1 LRPYYKG
8 CLAGVVEL
16 VDTLDLGSSAARCG
30 SSSLPARTKQKKA
43 SHFERLFLYF
53 CSVNNYDV
61 LIVGGGAAG
70 FFAAIN
76 TATQNPKLKIAILE
90 RGSSVLSKVKI
101 SGGGRCNVT
110 HAEFIPNELVLN
122 YPRGEK
128 ELRGPFHNYMTG
140 DTMQWFEDRGV
151 LLKIEEDGRVFP
163 VSNSSQSIIDCF
175 LEEIKTHQI
184 NVLLNHSVQGIDYN
198 NDEWSLGTTKG
209 VFKAPKLLIATG
221 SNPKIWKLLE
231 SLGHQVVAPVPS
243 LFTFNIKDTRLKS
256 IPGVVASDVHI
267 SVVNS
272 ALESEGPLLV
282 THTGLSAP
290 SILKLSAYGALE
302 LAERN
307 YKFQI
312 KVNFIK
318 QEFSECIERLLE
330 FKSIFSKKTI
340 LKSSQFDLPKR
351 LWEQLVIASNFSS
364 DLRWA
369 EVNKQQL
376 QELAS
381 QLTKAIFTVDGK
393 STFKEEFV
401 TAGGVELKGVNF
413 KTFESKQFKNLFF
426 AGEVLNID
434 AVTGGFNFQNAW
446 TSAFIASQQL
456 SK

>member
-1 LRPYYKG
+1 M
-8 CLAGVVEL
+8 
-16 VDTLDLGSSAARCG
+16 
-30 SSSLPARTKQKKA
+30 
-43 SHFERLFLYF
+43 
-53 CSVNNYDV
+53 NNYDI

-76 TATQNPKLKIAILE
+76 TATQNPNLKIAILE
-90 RGSSVLSKVKI
+90 RGANLLSKVKI

-110 HAEFIPNELVLN
+110 HAEFIPDELVLN

-140 DTMQWFEDRGV
+140 DTMQWFEERGV
-151 LLKIEEDGRVFP
+151 SLKIEDDGRVFP
-163 VSNSSQSIIDCF
+163 VSNSSQTIIDCF
-175 LEEIKTHQI
+175 LEEVKTRHI
-184 NVLLNHSVQGIDYN
+184 EVLLNHSVQEIKHQ
-198 NDEWSLGTTKG
+198 NDIWELNTTKG
-209 VFKAPKLLIATG
+209 VFRAPKLLIATG

-231 SLGHQVVAPVPS
+231 SLGHQVISPVPS
-243 LFTFNIKDTRLKS
+243 LFTFHVKDPRLKS
-256 IPGVVASDVHI
+256 IPGVVAADVQI

-272 ALESEGPLLV
+272 SLQSEGPLLV
-282 THTGLSAP
+282 THGGLSAP

-302 LAERN
+302 LAKRA

-318 QEFSECIERLLE
+318 QEFSECLERLLE
-330 FKSIFSKKTI
+330 IKTTFPKKTI
-340 LKSSQFDLPKR
+340 LKTSQFELPRR
-351 LWEQLVIASNFSS
+351 LWEQLVIASEIPA

-369 EVNKQQL
+369 EANKQQL
-376 QELAS
+376 QQIAS
-381 QLTKAIFTVDGK
+381 QLTEAVFTVDGK

-401 TAGGVELKGVNF
+401 TAGGVELKEVNF
-413 KTFESKQFKNLFF
+413 KTFESKQYKNLFF

-446 TSAFIASQQL
+446 TSAFIASQHL

>member
-1 LRPYYKG
+1 
-8 CLAGVVEL
+8 
-16 VDTLDLGSSAARCG
+16 
-30 SSSLPARTKQKKA
+30 
-43 SHFERLFLYF
+43 
-53 CSVNNYDV
+53 VNNYDV

-76 TATQNPKLKIAILE
+76 TATQNPNLKIAILE
-90 RGSSVLSKVKI
+90 RGSNVLSKVKI

-110 HAEFIPNELVLN
+110 HAEFIPDELVLN
-122 YPRGEK
+122 YPRGKK

-151 LLKIEEDGRVFP
+151 PLKIEEDGRVFP
-163 VSNSSQSIIDCF
+163 VSNSSQTIIDCF

-184 NVLLNHSVQGIDYN
+184 EVLLNHSVQGIKYE
-198 NDEWSLGTTKG
+198 NDTWELETTKG
-209 VFKAPKLLIATG
+209 VFGAPKLLIATG

-231 SLGHQVVAPVPS
+231 SLGHQVIAPVPS
-243 LFTFNIKDTRLKS
+243 LFTFNIKDSRLKT
-256 IPGVVASDVHI
+256 IPGVVATDVRI
-267 SVVNS
+267 SVLNS
-272 ALESEGPLLV
+272 HLESEGPLLV

-302 LAERN
+302 LAERQ

-312 KVNFIK
+312 KVNFVK
-318 QEFSECIERLLE
+318 YDFLECLEALLE
-330 FKSIFSKKTI
+330 FKTMFPKKTI

-351 LWEQLVIASNFSS
+351 LWEQLVIASGIPS

-376 QELAS
+376 QKIAS
-381 QLTKAIFTVDGK
+381 QLTEAVFNVDGK

-413 KTFESKQFKNLFF
+413 KTFESKYFKNLYF

>member
-1 LRPYYKG
+1 
-8 CLAGVVEL
+8 
-16 VDTLDLGSSAARCG
+16 
-30 SSSLPARTKQKKA
+30 
-43 SHFERLFLYF
+43 
-53 CSVNNYDV
+53 VNKYDI

-76 TATQNPKLKIAILE
+76 TATQNPNLKIAILE
-90 RGSSVLSKVKI
+90 RGSNVLSKVKI

-140 DTMQWFEDRGV
+140 DTMQWFEERGV
-151 LLKIEEDGRVFP
+151 PLKIEEDGRVFP

-175 LEEIKTHQI
+175 LEEIKSHQI
-184 NVLLNHSVQGIDYN
+184 EVLLNHSVQGIDFN
-198 NDEWSLGTTKG
+198 NIEWSLDTTKG
-209 VFKAPKLLIATG
+209 IFKAPKLLIATG

-231 SLGHQVVAPVPS
+231 SLGHRVISPVPS
-243 LFTFNIKDTRLKS
+243 LFTFNIKDTRLKL
-256 IPGVVASDVHI
+256 IPGVVAADVQI

-272 ALESEGPLLV
+272 SLESEGPLLV

-302 LAERN
+302 LAERH

-318 QEFSECIERLLE
+318 HDFSECLELLLE
-330 FKSIFSKKTI
+330 LKSVFSKKII
-340 LKSSQFDLPKR
+340 LKSSQFNLPKR
-351 LWEQLVIASNFSS
+351 LWEQLVIASNLPK

-369 EVNKQQL
+369 EVNKKQL
-376 QELAS
+376 QELAC
-381 QLTKAIFTVDGK
+381 QLTEAVFNVDGK

-413 KTFESKQFKNLFF
+413 KTFESKHFKNLFF

-446 TSAFIASQQL
+446 TSGFIVAS
-456 SK
+456 SI

>member
-1 LRPYYKG
+1 M
-8 CLAGVVEL
+8 
-16 VDTLDLGSSAARCG
+16 
-30 SSSLPARTKQKKA
+30 
-43 SHFERLFLYF
+43 
-53 CSVNNYDV
+53 NNYDV

-76 TATQNPKLKIAILE
+76 TATQNPNLKIAILE
-90 RGSSVLSKVKI
+90 RGSNVLSKVKI

-151 LLKIEEDGRVFP
+151 PLKIEEDGRVFP
-163 VSNSSQSIIDCF
+163 VSNSSQTIIDCF

-184 NVLLNHSVQGIDYN
+184 EVLLNHSVQGIKYE
-198 NDEWSLGTTKG
+198 NDTWELETTKG
-209 VFKAPKLLIATG
+209 VFRTPKLLIATG

-231 SLGHQVVAPVPS
+231 SLGHQVIAPVPS
-243 LFTFNIKDTRLKS
+243 LFTFNIKDSRIKT
-256 IPGVVASDVHI
+256 IPGVVATDVHI
-267 SVVNS
+267 SVLNS
-272 ALESEGPLLV
+272 NLESEGPLLV

-302 LAERN
+302 LAERQ

-318 QEFSECIERLLE
+318 LDFPECLEALLE
-330 FKSIFSKKTI
+330 FKTTFPKKTI
-340 LKSSQFDLPKR
+340 LKSSQLDLPKR
-351 LWEQLVIASNFSS
+351 LWEQLVIASGIPS

-376 QELAS
+376 QEIAS
-381 QLTKAIFTVDGK
+381 QLTEAVFNVDGK

-413 KTFESKQFKNLFF
+413 KTFESKHFKNLYF

>member
-1 LRPYYKG
+1 
-8 CLAGVVEL
+8 
-16 VDTLDLGSSAARCG
+16 
-30 SSSLPARTKQKKA
+30 
-43 SHFERLFLYF
+43 
-53 CSVNNYDV
+53 VNNYDV

-76 TATQNPKLKIAILE
+76 TATQNPNLKIAILE
-90 RGSSVLSKVKI
+90 RGSNVLSKVKI

-110 HAEFIPNELVLN
+110 HAEFIPDELILN
-122 YPRGEK
+122 YPRGKK

-151 LLKIEEDGRVFP
+151 PLKIEDDGRVFP
-163 VSNSSQSIIDCF
+163 VSNSSQTIIDCF

-184 NVLLNHSVQGIDYN
+184 EVLLNHSVQGIKYE
-198 NDEWSLGTTKG
+198 NDTWELETTKG
-209 VFKAPKLLIATG
+209 VFGAPKLLIATG

-231 SLGHQVVAPVPS
+231 SLGHQVIAPVPS
-243 LFTFNIKDTRLKS
+243 LFTFNIKDSRLKT
-256 IPGVVASDVHI
+256 IPGVVATDVRI
-267 SVVNS
+267 SVLNS
-272 ALESEGPLLV
+272 ILESEGPLLV

-302 LAERN
+302 LAERH

-318 QEFSECIERLLE
+318 YDFLECLEALLE
-330 FKSIFSKKTI
+330 FKTAFPKKTI

-351 LWEQLVIASNFSS
+351 LWEQLVIASGIPS

-376 QELAS
+376 QQITS
-381 QLTKAIFTVDGK
+381 QLTEAVFNVDGK

-413 KTFESKQFKNLFF
+413 KTFESKHFKNLYF

>member
-1 LRPYYKG
+1 M
-8 CLAGVVEL
+8 
-16 VDTLDLGSSAARCG
+16 
-30 SSSLPARTKQKKA
+30 
-43 SHFERLFLYF
+43 
-53 CSVNNYDV
+53 NNYDV

-76 TATQNPKLKIAILE
+76 TATQNPNLKIAILE
-90 RGSSVLSKVKI
+90 RGTNVLSKVKI

-110 HAEFIPNELVLN
+110 HAEFIPDELVLN

-151 LLKIEEDGRVFP
+151 PLKIEEDGRVFP
-163 VSNSSQSIIDCF
+163 VSNSSQTIIDCF
-175 LEEIKTHQI
+175 LEEVKTHRI
-184 NVLLNHSVQGIDYN
+184 DVLLNHSVQGIKHE
-198 NDEWSLGTTKG
+198 NDGWELTTTKG
-209 VFKAPKLLIATG
+209 IFRAPKLLIATG

-231 SLGHQVVAPVPS
+231 SLGHQVISPVPS

-256 IPGVVASDVHI
+256 IPGVVAADVHI
-267 SVVNS
+267 SVVDS
-272 ALESEGPLLV
+272 ALQSEGPLLV
-282 THTGLSAP
+282 THGGLSAP

-302 LAERN
+302 LAERG

-318 QEFSECIERLLE
+318 HDFLECLEKLLE
-330 FKSIFSKKTI
+330 FKSLFPKKTI

-351 LWEQLVIASNFSS
+351 LWEQLVLATEIPN

-369 EVNKQQL
+369 EVNKYQL
-376 QELAS
+376 QKIAS
-381 QLTKAIFTVDGK
+381 QLTEAVFAVDGK

-401 TAGGVELKGVNF
+401 TAGGLELKGVNF
-413 KTFESKQFKNLFF
+413 KSFESKQFKNLFF

-446 TSAFIASQQL
+446 TSAFIASQHL
-456 SK
+456 SKQ